1 MLQKEESNYD
11 ETSIMCSKRIAFI
24 GFAFHIYLQTLLQVW
39 RANFKGVLQD
49 AYLKKKKKSWI
60 FGYVYHTVMKDL
72 LCNVLTTEGTEIFQ
86 DSKM

>member
-49 AYLKKKKKSWI
+49 AY
-60 FGYVYHTVMKDL
+60 F
-72 LCNVLTTEGTEIFQ
+72 
-86 DSKM
+86 

>member
-49 AYLKKKKKSWI
+49 AYFKKKKKKKLNLW
-60 FGYVYHTVMKDL
+60 
-72 LCNVLTTEGTEIFQ
+72 LCLSYSNERLAL
-86 DSKM
+86 